1 MSDISTGKSQHPAIE
16 WKFELTM
23 VYQKKLL
30 LNPKSLLVDDFRK
43 HTERERESV
52 ILKIYA
58 LYICCYMTTN
68 KDGAKKL
75 IVGYTD
81 RFVRK
86 YAWLPNNS
94 TLASTTSSSSL
105 GYETAGASSNA
116 SNTGG
121 GGSVSS
127 NNKMSGDIVLEQSWE
142 FVDQV

>member
-1 MSDISTGKSQHPAIE
+1 
-16 WKFELTM
+16 
-23 VYQKKLL
+23 
-30 LNPKSLLVDDFRK
+30 
-43 HTERERESV
+43 
-52 ILKIYA
+52 
-58 LYICCYMTTN
+58 MTTI

-75 IVGYTD
+75 IVDYTD

-86 YAWLPNNS
+86 YAWLSNNS

-121 GGSVSS
+121 GGGVGSVSS

>member
-1 MSDISTGKSQHPAIE
+1 
-16 WKFELTM
+16 
-23 VYQKKLL
+23 
-30 LNPKSLLVDDFRK
+30 
-43 HTERERESV
+43 
-52 ILKIYA
+52 
-58 LYICCYMTTN
+58 MTTI

-75 IVGYTD
+75 IVDYTD

-86 YAWLPNNS
+86 YAWLSNNS